1 MRVSV
6 LLTVLLAGV
15 SPLLADGVTLLSP
28 KLIDHGKMRMGIVL
42 EDTIRFVNSGTERLV
57 IENVSATCG
66 CTTAQNARRIVMP
79 GDTAAIPYFFNTR
92 GFKGVVRKQITVHLK
107 GMASLVYTFQLQVV
121 EEIIVEPRYY
131 YLPGIEADPDTA
143 YVRTVQLGNYSGG
156 DVSILR
162 IQTNSDQLRVYPARA
177 VIPKGK
183 TRTFKIRFIPS
194 TGKDSHYTVLFHTD
208 YAPLGEIKVPFY
220 VTYR

>member
-1 MRVSV
+1 MQIPAALLSV
-6 LLTVLLAGV
+6 LATLSAAF
-15 SPLLADGVTLLSP
+15 ADDITPISP

-42 EDTIRFVNSGTERLV
+42 EDTIRFLNSGAEQLV
-57 IENVSATCG
+57 IENVTATCG
-66 CTTAQNARRIVMP
+66 CTAAQSARRIVAP

-107 GMASLVYTFQLQVV
+107 GMAPLVYTFQLQVV
-121 EEIIVEPRYY
+121 EEIVVEPRYY

-143 YVRTVQLGNYSGG
+143 YVRTVQLGNYSEG
-156 DVSILR
+156 DVRILR
-162 IQTNSDQLRVYPARA
+162 IQTNSEQLRVYPARA
-177 VIPKGK
+177 VIPRGK

-194 TGKDSHYTVLFHTD
+194 PGKDSHYTILFHTD
-208 YAPLGEIKVPFY
+208 YEPLGEIKVPFY